1 MTKGLSGDSPEMF
14 LDSAPLRRERSLFL
28 DFTGGCMFRSSFF
41 RVFSLGLAGA
51 VLLGGRAT
59 GQSGDLRVVLRPS
72 IPASTVVKA
81 GLPVDYAL
89 EVYNDGP
96 DEVFDIQAVNHL
108 PVEVSVLSPLDCN
121 HSTESGSVHALTC
134 NIQHLAAGASASFG
148 ARFVAP
154 LSPGSLSMD
163 AKVGTSSGIP
173 DPDRSN
179 NRTTLVYKVTDDADL
194 RVSFDEL
201 SRLVEPDSAVEY
213 RFGIQN
219 LSFFPAFRA
228 QFTFPLPPGFQFE
241 SADFGSL
248 GSCEE
253 SFQRVTCAAEQI
265 PPLAAADSAES
276 FPITVRARSPVS
288 ARGGFFP
295 LAASIISRTLDYN
308 ASDNQTEDFV
318 QVYRHYTVGNV
329 LDSGPG
335 SLRQALEDANS
346 ECDRDRVPCRIDFAI
361 SDAVGESGWF
371 TLRPLSPLPPLLA
384 NNLTIDGATQT
395 RRTGN
400 TNRFGPVIE
409 LNGESS
415 GSGSGLEIH
424 SRGES
429 VVAGLAINGFP
440 ENGILVTGPPRPL
453 TYHVADPVIRD
464 NYVGTD
470 PTGTRARP
478 NGLRGIAFFT
488 EPYSRMTIQNNL
500 ISGNVRSGLF
510 FAAGGPYAVEGNRIG
525 TDASGNA
532 PLPNGGSGLYVG
544 HGVDCVD
551 VQDNVIAY
559 NHDIGVAS
567 EYYQNVAI
575 QRSSIKDNGLSGID
589 FGLDGATGGSS
600 FDLAGASPVLE
611 SARFDAATGTTVI
624 EGHFGSFA
632 FTAVADLY
640 ANATPDGQGET
651 WLGQASNEKGGFVLI
666 VPGNFAGRYITATA
680 TLDYFEGFAARGS
693 ASIGCAAGHVHT
705 TSEFSRPIL
714 VTP

>member
-1 MTKGLSGDSPEMF
+1 MF
-14 LDSAPLRRERSLFL
+14 QSLALRCPF
-28 DFTGGCMFRSSFF
+28 
-41 RVFSLGLAGA
+41 LGLAGA
-51 VLLGGRAT
+51 VLLAGAAA
-59 GQSGDLRVVLRPS
+59 GQSQADLRVVLLPTL
-72 IPASTVVKA
+72 PEGTVVKA
-81 GLPVDYAL
+81 GLPAEYAL
-89 EVYNDGP
+89 EVHNDGP
-96 DEVFDIQAVNHL
+96 DDAFDIQAVNHL

-121 HSTESGSVHALTC
+121 HSTESGSIHTLTC
-134 NIQHLAAGASASFG
+134 NIQHLAAGAFASFG

-154 LSPGSLSMD
+154 LTPGSLSMD

-173 DPDRSN
+173 DPNSSN
-179 NRTTLVYKVTDDADL
+179 NHTTLVYTVTDDTDL
-194 RVSFDEL
+194 RVYFDGL
-201 SRLVEPDSAVEY
+201 SRRVEPDSALEY
-213 RFGIQN
+213 RFGIEN
-219 LSFFPAFRA
+219 RSLFPALEAR
-228 QFTFPLPPGFQFE
+228 FTFRLPPGFRFE
-241 SADFGSL
+241 SADFGDL

-253 SFQRVTCAAEQI
+253 SNQRITCNADQI
-265 PPLAAADSAES
+265 PALADSS
-276 FPITVRARSPVS
+276 SIQTFWITIHAHSPVS
-288 ARGGFFP
+288 ARGGYFP
-295 LAASIISRTLDYN
+295 LAASIISKTPDYD
-308 ASDNQTEDFV
+308 ASNNRAEDFV
-318 QVYRHYTVGNV
+318 QVYRHYAVDNV

-335 SLRQALEDANS
+335 SLRQVLEDANA

-361 SDAVGESGWF
+361 SDAVPENGWF

-384 NNLTIDGATQT
+384 NDLTIDGATQT
-395 RRTGN
+395 RLTGN

-409 LNGESS
+409 LNGEAS
-415 GSGSGLEIH
+415 GSGSGLEVH

-429 VVAGLAINGFP
+429 LVTGLAINGFP
-440 ENGILVTGPPRPL
+440 ENGILVTGPTRPL
-453 TYHVADPVIRD
+453 TYYVADPIIRD
-464 NYVGTD
+464 NFIGTD

-488 EPYSRMTIQNNL
+488 EPFLSIEIQNNL

-510 FAAGGPYAVEGNRIG
+510 LAAGGPFAIERNRIG

-575 QRSSIKDNGLSGID
+575 QRNSIKANGLAGID

-600 FDLAGASPVLE
+600 SDPSGASPVLE
-611 SARFDAATGTTVI
+611 SARFDAATGATVI
-624 EGHFGSFA
+624 EGRFGSFA

-640 ANATPDGQGET
+640 ASTTPDGQGEK
-651 WLGQASNEKGGFVLI
+651 WLGQASNEKGRFVLI
-666 VPGNFAGRYITATA
+666 VPGNLAGRYITATA

-693 ASIGCAAGHVHT
+693 APVGCAAGHVHT
-705 TSEFSRPIL
+705 TSEFSRPIP